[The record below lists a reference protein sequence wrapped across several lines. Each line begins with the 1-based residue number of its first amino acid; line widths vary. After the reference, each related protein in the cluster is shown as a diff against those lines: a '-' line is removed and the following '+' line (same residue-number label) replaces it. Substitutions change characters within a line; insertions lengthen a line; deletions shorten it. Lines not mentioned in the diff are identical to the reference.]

1 MLIQAGLRRTAR
13 LIATPLAA
21 LAFAALAAA
30 GQYSI
35 TAASYRDTV
44 HYLSKPEM
52 KGRMTGSPE
61 LEKAATWLA
70 HEYKKAGVPPV
81 AGKDYL
87 QRYEV
92 TINASLGS
100 KNRLAWTNASGKH
113 ALELGKT
120 FQPFN
125 FSATGDFSGPLVFAG
140 YGISAPE
147 YNYDDYA
154 GLDVKDKIVVVL
166 RHEPQEF
173 DEKSVFAGKVMT
185 RHSQLDNK
193 AVNAKFHGAKAVIF
207 VNDLPNHT
215 DPDDLDKFSSLVGPG
230 YREIAFVQVKAEV
243 ANEWFQAA
251 GKDIKSW
258 IASVDKDLKPAGFA
272 FPADLAIEASID
284 VERESKQVPNVVA
297 YLPGESSEYVIVGA
311 HFDHLGMG
319 TFASMTPDMAGK
331 AIHPG
336 ADDNASGASG
346 VIELARYFG
355 SLPKQKRGILFLNF
369 SGEEMGLLG
378 SSAYVNHPLL
388 PLDQAVA
395 MINMDMIGRIRDG
408 KVFVGGTATGTTLK
422 ALLDEVAPKYPSFK
436 LDLTEQGGYGSS
448 DHQSF
453 TVARVPVLFFFSG
466 LHADYHKPSDTW
478 DKIDADS
485 AAGLLQLVADA
496 TRHLVESPTRPQY
509 VRVAAPA
516 MVATASASS
525 SGYGPYFGSVPD
537 MSEVPGGF
545 RLSDVRDGGPA
556 FKAGLKA
563 GDVIYDFAGS
573 PIKNLY
579 DFSQALRMHK
589 PGDEVLVKWRRDGKE
604 MEGKATLTTRR

>member
-1 MLIQAGLRRTAR
+1 MIFNQPGLRRGVR
-13 LIATPLAA
+13 LFGALFVSAA
-21 LAFAALAAA
+21 LLSA

-35 TAASYRDTV
+35 TAKTYLDTV
-44 HYLSKPEM
+44 HYLAKPEM
-52 KGRMTGSPE
+52 KGRMTGSPQ
-61 LEKAATWLA
+61 LEKAARWLVR
-70 HEYKKAGVPPV
+70 EYRKAGVPPV
-81 AGKDYL
+81 AGKDYI

-92 TINASLGS
+92 TVNASLGS
-100 KNRLAWTNASGKH
+100 MNRLSWTRAAQAH
-113 ALELGKT
+113 ALELGKS

-125 FSATGDFSGPLVFAG
+125 FSATGAFSGQLVFAG

-243 ANEWFQAA
+243 ANEWFRSA
-251 GKDIKSW
+251 GKDVKTW
-258 IASVDKDLKPAGFA
+258 IESVDKDLKPASFA
-272 FPADLAIEASID
+272 FPSDLTVDASID
-284 VERESKQVPNVVA
+284 VRRESKQVPNIVA
-297 YLPGESSEYVIVGA
+297 YLPGESSEYVIVGG

-319 TFASMTPDMAGK
+319 TFSSMAPSLAGK

-346 VIELARYFG
+346 VLELARYFG
-355 SLPKQKRGILFLNF
+355 SRPKQKRGVLFLNF

-378 SSAYVNHPLL
+378 SSAYVSHPLL

-408 KVFVGGTATGTTLK
+408 KVFVGGAATGTTLK
-422 ALLDEVAPKYPSFK
+422 ALLDEVAPRYPALK

-478 DKIDADS
+478 DKIDSGS
-485 AAGLLQLVADA
+485 AAGLLQLVADTTQRLA
-496 TRHLVESPTRPQY
+496 SASTRPQY
-509 VRVAAPA
+509 VRVSAPA
-516 MVATASASS
+516 QVATASASS

-537 MSEVPGGF
+537 MSEVAGGF

-556 FKAGLKA
+556 AKAGLKG
-563 GDVIYDFAGS
+563 GDIIYEFAGT

-589 PGDEVLVKWRRDGKE
+589 PGDEILVKWRRDGKE
-604 MEGKATLTTRR
+604 MDGKTTLTTRR

>member
-1 MLIQAGLRRTAR
+1 MWIN
-13 LIATPLAA
+13 
-21 LAFAALAAA
+21 AA
-30 GQYSI
+30 G
-35 TAASYRDTV
+35 
-44 HYLSKPEM
+44 K
-52 KGRMTGSPE
+52 
-61 LEKAATWLA
+61 
-70 HEYKKAGVPPV
+70 HE
-81 AGKDYL
+81 
-87 QRYEV
+87 
-92 TINASLGS
+92 
-100 KNRLAWTNASGKH
+100 
-113 ALELGKT
+113 LELGKT

-125 FSATGDFSGPLVFAG
+125 FSATGDFSGPMVFAG

-207 VNDLPNHT
+207 VNDLSNHT
-215 DPDDLDKFSSLVGPG
+215 DPDELDKFSSLVGPG

-243 ANEWFQAA
+243 ADEWFRAA
-251 GKDIKSW
+251 GKDVKSW
-258 IASVDKDLKPAGFA
+258 IASVDKDLKPASFA
-272 FPADLAIEASID
+272 FPADLALEASID
-284 VERESKQVPNVVA
+284 VRRESKHVPNVVA
-297 YLPGESSEYVIVGA
+297 YLPGETGEYVVVGG

-319 TFASMTPDMAGK
+319 EFSSMAPDMAGK

-346 VIELARYFG
+346 VLELARYFG
-355 SLPKQKRGILFLNF
+355 SRPKQKRGILFLNF

-408 KVFVGGTATGTTLK
+408 KIFVGGTATGTTLK
-422 ALLDEVAPKYPSFK
+422 ALMAEVAPKYPDFK

-453 TVARVPVLFFFSG
+453 TVAHVPVLFFFSG

-478 DKIDADS
+478 DKIDAAS
-485 AAGLLQLVADA
+485 AAGLLQMVAD
-496 TRHLVESPTRPQY
+496 TTQHLIDSPTRPQF

-516 MVATASASS
+516 ASGDRIGQQLRLRSLLRERPRHERGGRRLPALRRARRRAGVQSRSEGGRCHLRVRGVAHQE
-525 SGYGPYFGSVPD
+525 PLRLQ
-537 MSEVPGGF
+537 PGVANAQTRRRGVGQVAP
-545 RLSDVRDGGPA
+545 RRQRDGRQGDPHD
-556 FKAGLKA
+556 KALTL
-563 GDVIYDFAGS
+563 
-573 PIKNLY
+573 N
-579 DFSQALRMHK
+579 Q
-589 PGDEVLVKWRRDGKE
+589 PGAIPRASRR
-604 MEGKATLTTRR
+604 

>member
-1 MLIQAGLRRTAR
+1 MFIQARLRRTAR
-13 LIATPLAA
+13 LIAAPFAV
-21 LAFAALAAA
+21 LAFAAALAAA
-30 GQYSI
+30 QYSI
-35 TAASYRDTV
+35 TPSSYRDTV
-44 HYLSKPEM
+44 HYLAGAEM

-70 HEYKKAGVPPV
+70 KEYKKAGVPPV
-81 AGKDYL
+81 AGNDYL

-92 TINASLGS
+92 TVNASLGS
-100 KNRLAWTNASGKH
+100 KNRLVWTNASGKH
-113 ALELGKT
+113 VLELGKS

-125 FSATGDFSGPLVFAG
+125 FSATGEFSGPMVFAG

-173 DEKSVFAGKVMT
+173 DDKSVFAGKVMT

-193 AVNAKFHGAKAVIF
+193 AVNAKFHGAKAVVF
-207 VNDLPNHT
+207 VNDLSNHT
-215 DPDDLDKFSSLVGPG
+215 DPDELDKFSSLVGPG
-230 YREIAFVQVKAEV
+230 YREIAFVQVKAAV
-243 ANEWFQAA
+243 ADEWFRAA
-251 GKDIKSW
+251 GKDVKSW
-258 IASVDKDLKPAGFA
+258 IASVDKDLKPASFA
-272 FPADLAIEASID
+272 FPSDLTLEARID
-284 VERESKQVPNVVA
+284 VRRESKHVPNVVA
-297 YLPGESSEYVIVGA
+297 YLPGETSEYVIVGG

-319 TFASMTPDMAGK
+319 EFASMAPDMAGK

-346 VIELARYFG
+346 VLELARYFG
-355 SLPKQKRGILFLNF
+355 SRPRQKRGILFLNF

-408 KVFVGGTATGTTLK
+408 KVFIGGTATGTTLK
-422 ALLDEVAPKYPSFK
+422 ALLAEVAPKYPDFK

-453 TVARVPVLFFFSG
+453 TVAHVPVLFFFSG

-485 AAGLLQLVADA
+485 AAGLLQLVAD
-496 TRHLVESPTRPQY
+496 TTQHLAESPTRPQF
-509 VRVAAPA
+509 VRVATPA
-516 MVATASASS
+516 QVATASASN

-537 MSEVPGGF
+537 MSEVAGGF

-563 GDVIYDFAGS
+563 GDIIYEFAGS

-604 MEGKATLTTRR
+604 MEGKTTLTTRR

>member
-1 MLIQAGLRRTAR
+1 VR
-13 LIATPLAA
+13 LFGALFIAAA
-21 LAFAALAAA
+21 LLSA

-35 TAASYRDTV
+35 TAKTYRDTV
-44 HYLSKPEM
+44 HYLAKPEM

-61 LEKAATWLA
+61 LEKAAKWLA

-81 AGKDYL
+81 AGKDYI

-92 TINASLGS
+92 TVNASLGS
-100 KNRLAWTNASGKH
+100 RNRLAWTRATHTH
-113 ALELGKT
+113 ALELGKS

-125 FSATGDFSGPLVFAG
+125 FSGEGGFSGQLVFAG

-193 AVNAKFHGAKAVIF
+193 AVNAKFHGAKAVLF
-207 VNDLPNHT
+207 VNDLSNHT

-243 ANEWFQAA
+243 AGEWFQAA
-251 GKDIKSW
+251 GKDVKTW
-258 IASVDKDLKPAGFA
+258 IASVDKDLKPASFA
-272 FPADLAIEASID
+272 FPSDLTVDAEID
-284 VERESKQVPNVVA
+284 VRRESKQVPNIAA
-297 YLPGESSEYVIVGA
+297 YLPGESSEYVIVGG

-319 TFASMTPDMAGK
+319 TFASMAPSLAGK

-346 VIELARYFG
+346 VLELARYFG
-355 SLPKQKRGILFLNF
+355 SRPKQKRGILFLNF

-422 ALLDEVAPKYPSFK
+422 ALLDEVAPRYPALK

-478 DKIDADS
+478 DKIDSAG
-485 AAGLLQLVADA
+485 AAGLLHLVADTTQRLA
-496 TRHLVESPTRPQY
+496 DDATRPQY
-509 VRVAAPA
+509 VRVAVPIQ
-516 MVATASASS
+516 MATASASS

-537 MSEVPGGF
+537 MSEVAGGF

-556 FKAGLKA
+556 AKAGLKA
-563 GDVIYDFAGS
+563 GDIIYEFAGT

-589 PGDEVLVKWRRDGKE
+589 PGDEILVKWRRDGKE
-604 MEGKATLTTRR
+604 MEAMAVLTTRR